1 GAVILAFDVKV
12 EREAQ
17 ELRRTVTRVKIF
29 TADIIYHLSDA
40 FIKWRDD
47 RIKAEREKFKDIA
60 VFPCKLRVL
69 PQFIFN
75 SRDPIVCA
83 AVIVEAGILKVGT
96 PISVP
101 SKESVYLGRVEEARR
116 GAELCIKI
124 AAPPGDAPK
133 MYGRHFDHNDLLM
146 SRSAERASTLS
157 SSTSATISGKED
169 WRNCLCGGKFFVVNH
184 AVCVHVGRLDH
195 LVRLLRGHLVAAA

>member
-1 GAVILAFDVKV
+1 MQVKPIVNPEFPSRWAVILAFDVKV

-17 ELRRTVTRVKIF
+17 ELADSHGVKIF

-75 SRDPIVCA
+75 SRDPIVCG
-83 AVIVEAGILKVGT
+83 VIVEAGILKVGT

-101 SKESVYLGRVEEARR
+101 SKESVYLGRVESLELNHKKVEEARR

-124 AAPPGDAPK
+124 AALPGDAPK

-146 SRSAERASTLS
+146 SRVSRESIDALKQYFRDDL
-157 SSTSATISGKED
+157 GKED
-169 WRNCLCGGKFFVVNH
+169 WK
-184 AVCVHVGRLDH
+184 
-195 LVRLLRGHLVAAA
+195 LVIELKKAFNVY